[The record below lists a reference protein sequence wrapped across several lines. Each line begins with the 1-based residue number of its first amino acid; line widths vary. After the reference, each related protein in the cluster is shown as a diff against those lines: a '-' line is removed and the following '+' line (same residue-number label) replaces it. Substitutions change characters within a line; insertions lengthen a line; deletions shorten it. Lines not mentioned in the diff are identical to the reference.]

1 MNDDLFREK
10 VKAVVTLYNTDLEID
25 LLDELILLRSIF
37 VKEGNINQTT
47 RCIPLRCTVH
57 NALCTSS
64 GQCELSS

>member
-37 VKEGNINQTT
+37 VKEGNIKF
-47 RCIPLRCTVH
+47 
-57 NALCTSS
+57 S
-64 GQCELSS
+64 